1 MSKDIKKTAVDWL
14 LETDDTGVRYLALR
28 DLVEHDEKELTQAR
42 KKAHSEG
49 PIARVLAKM
58 KVDGYWEQPGAGYY
72 PKIHRDSMVG
82 HPVSPARS
90 LR

>member
-1 MSKDIKKTAVDWL
+1 MDKGNPVDWL
-14 LETDDTGVRYLALR
+14 LEPV
-28 DLVEHDEKELTQAR
+28 TQAWNISPGATWLKPVSGKLTAAK
-42 KKAHSEG
+42 KKAHGEE

-72 PKIHRDSMVG
+72 PKIHRNSMVG